1 MSGDFLK
8 RMAKINA
15 TFLRDPACEPF
26 WKPVDWKELN
36 LPHYP
41 DIIKHPMDL
50 GTIQKRLDEGYYS
63 SAAEC
68 AADFRL
74 VWQNCLTFNKGSE
87 YFEELASKLSKKFEE
102 RYAKVADAEAAALGP
117 GGGGATPR
125 TQEPAGPRLPSLAD
139 KTQFGHG
146 LYLGL
151 GFGRNLLPLLQ
162 SLPRLRQCSC
172 RRQRRCRAIG
182 AAAAAA
188 ALPILVLPSYSF
200 ASPGAAARS
209 FTSVEPR
216 LYWGV
221 AARKMPCWL
230 PAISHP
236 YRVTAAPPP
245 PCIFIAP

>member
-146 LYLGL
+146 LYLIGREDL
-151 GFGRNLLPLLQ
+151 GRVIMKLDQACPQ
-162 SLPRLRQCSC
+162 AIE
-172 RRQRRCRAIG
+172 RAGPSDVEVNVDAID
-182 AAAAAA
+182 AAAFWDLLAM
-188 ALPILVLPSYSF
+188 VQ
-200 ASPGAAARS
+200 RM
-209 FTSVEPR
+209 R
-216 LYWGV
+216 
-221 AARKMPCWL
+221 
-230 PAISHP
+230 
-236 YRVTAAPPP
+236 PPP
-245 PCIFIAP
+245 GDDGKSGKRRGDALSGGGRGSSSKKLRA